1 MKMDGKISAADLS
14 RRSFLELSLMGSAIL
29 LTPKILRAAVG
40 DSASGITWHG
50 ALRPLAPG
58 QIAPEGWL
66 KEWLG
71 LQARELGSRLPQISW
86 PFTEAYWAGEE
97 DPQDG
102 GEDAWWPW
110 EQRAYWIDGAT
121 RLALVLKDEKLLAQ
135 TRVAVDYTL
144 NHASPRG
151 YLGPYN
157 FAEPKGN
164 FHRWPQNVFFRALA
178 ALGEVDGQ
186 NDESKR
192 IADALSKHFLH
203 DTATYGRPTRN
214 VTNIEAM
221 IWAALHGG
229 DPKLVTLAEQSWAEY
244 LAKVA
249 DDPDHGDL
257 SELRVAARTPINAHG
272 CTYAETMKLPV
283 LLYLATGKEAYLHFG
298 LAANRRIFDHHMLV
312 DGIPSTSEWYRTVTS
327 LDSHE
332 SCDIADHTW
341 SWGYLMAATGE
352 AKWGDA
358 IERACLNAGPA
369 AIKKDWKAL
378 QYFSCPNQ
386 VLATLDS
393 DHNVMAHGGR
403 MMAFQP
409 NPGQRTACCGGNIHR
424 VFPNYVLRMWM
435 ATEEKGLAALLYG
448 PSVVRARVGR
458 DQTLVKIT
466 QKTSYPFEESILLQF
481 ELHAKTAFPLLLRVP
496 DWCKNPRLELNGKP
510 VEAKIDARGFLRLER
525 EFASGDEL
533 RLSLPMQIKLSH
545 WPQGGVAVERG
556 PLVYSLP
563 VEAEWKPVVEAH
575 YTTPEFPSWEAH
587 PKSAWNFALETGE
600 GAPDEWIRVENKA
613 IAEDGNPWQQPP
625 VALHLRGRRIADWQM
640 EENPAK
646 PGQFFTPPL
655 PVLED
660 SQLAADSEP
669 LRLVPIGSTE
679 LRVTVFPALA
689 GSSQNADKES

>member
-1 MKMDGKISAADLS
+1 MKIPDTLSADELS
-14 RRSFLELSLMGSAIL
+14 RRSFLELSLLGSAIL
-29 LTPKILRAAVG
+29 LTPRALQAAVEPP
-40 DSASGITWHG
+40 SSTPVWHG

-58 QIAPEGWL
+58 QIAPAGWL
-66 KEWLG
+66 KDWLE
-71 LQARELGSRLPQISW
+71 LQARELGSQLPMVSW
-86 PFTEAYWAGEE
+86 PFSEAYWAGEE

-135 TRVAVDYTL
+135 TRVAIDYTL

-178 ALGEVDGQ
+178 AVGEAGGQ
-186 NDESKR
+186 STESKR
-192 IADALSKHFLH
+192 IAEALSKHFLN

-221 IWAALHGG
+221 LWAALHGG
-229 DPKLVTLAEQSWAEY
+229 DPRLMALAEQSWAEY
-244 LAKVA
+244 QAKVA

-257 SELRVAARTPINAHG
+257 SELRVLARTPINAHG
-272 CTYAETMKLPV
+272 CTYAETKKLPV
-283 LLYLATGKEAYLHFG
+283 LLYLATGKEHYLRFG

-332 SCDIADHTW
+332 SCDISDHTW
-341 SWGYLMAATGE
+341 SWGYFMAATGE
-352 AKWGDA
+352 ASWGDA
-358 IERACLNAGPA
+358 IERACFNAGPA

-424 VFPNYVLRMWM
+424 LFPNYLLRMWM
-435 ATEEKGLAALLYG
+435 ATPENGLAAMLYG
-448 PSVVRARVGR
+448 PSVVEARVGSSGG
-458 DQTLVKIT
+458 LVKIT
-466 QKTSYPFEESILLQF
+466 QNTSYPFDETILLQI
-481 ELHAKTAFPLLLRVP
+481 ESKEKVHFPLLLRVP
-496 DWCKNPRLELNGKP
+496 EWCPTPHLTINGQP
-510 VEAKIDARGFLRLER
+510 SQAKIDAKGFLRLER
-525 EFASGDEL
+525 DFASGDQI
-533 RLSLPMQIKLSH
+533 RLTLPMGLKLTH

-556 PLVYSLP
+556 PLVYALP
-563 VEAEWKPVVEAH
+563 VEAEWKSVIEPH
-575 YTTPEFPSWEAH
+575 YSTADFPSWEAR
-587 PKSAWNFALETGE
+587 PGSAWNYALEPGNR
-600 GAPDEWIRVENKA
+600 APEEWIRVEKKPL
-613 IAEDGNPWQQPP
+613 AEGVNPWKEPP
-625 VALHLRGRRIADWQM
+625 IALHLSGRRISTWQL

-655 PVLED
+655 PVVEE
-660 SQLAADSEP
+660 STVAAESEP
-669 LRLVPIGSTE
+669 LKLVPIGATE
-679 LRVTVFPALA
+679 LRVTIFPELNLV
-689 GSSQNADKES
+689 GKRS